1 MCYMG
6 VAMKHFAIFLLSIA
20 LFTWCIA
27 GNCARPNYGDGTWD
41 CDQVASI
48 TYRAAEARDANDGG
62 LSAMA
67 VRSQYSNNP
76 KTDAIVLDAFNS
88 GWRGLSPTEL
98 AQANYRECKSRSIK
112 LQPSNV
118 QSDSKLQGAE
128 LRWQLLHGLG
138 KMVPPFLL
146 GVVLI
151 GGLWLVTALWRKG
164 RRRRADN

>member
-1 MCYMG
+1 
-6 VAMKHFAIFLLSIA
+6 MKHFAIFLLSIA
-20 LFTWCIA
+20 LLTWCIA
-27 GNCARPNYGDGTWD
+27 GNCARPDYGDGTWD

-76 KTDAIVLDAFNS
+76 KTEAIVLDAFNS
-88 GWRGLSPTEL
+88 GWRGLSPAEL
-98 AQANYRECKSRSIK
+98 AQANYQECKSGSVRSQTGNAQSEPD
-112 LQPSNV
+112 LQEA
-118 QSDSKLQGAE
+118 D

-138 KMVPPFLL
+138 KMTPPFLL

-151 GGLWLVTALWRKG
+151 GGLWLLTVFWRKG
-164 RRRRADN
+164 RRRREGN